1 MPILRQLEKIA
12 LCIMSLKGGDNMTDF
27 LREELN
33 KITDNMERK
42 LIYAIV
48 IDRLNQYKKQGIIDD
63 TLYESLEKA
72 IRRKYKIKKSN

>member
-1 MPILRQLEKIA
+1 
-12 LCIMSLKGGDNMTDF
+12 MTDF